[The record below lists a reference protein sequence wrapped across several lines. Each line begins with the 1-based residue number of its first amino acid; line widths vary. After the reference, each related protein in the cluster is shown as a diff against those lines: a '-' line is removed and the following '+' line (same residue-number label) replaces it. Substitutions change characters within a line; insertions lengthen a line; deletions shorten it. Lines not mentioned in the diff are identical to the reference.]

1 MAVKTKGAR
10 LDIRLTTEQKELF
23 EYVATLE
30 GKKLSELLI
39 FAMQQYA
46 MSAIEEHEEL
56 NRILSSKRDQKIFV
70 QELKNPSNPNEQL
83 IKAAEKYKNLFK

>member
-1 MAVKTKGAR
+1 MAVKTKEAR

-23 EYVATLE
+23 EYVASLE

-39 FAMQQYA
+39 IAMQQYA
-46 MSAIEEHEEL
+46 ISAIEEHEEV
-56 NRILSSKRDQKIFV
+56 NRILASKRDQKIFV
-70 QELKNPSNPNEQL
+70 QELMNPSKPNDQL